1 MTWTPAYRGDGVE
14 RGLPLPAAPPW
25 RTFPRSAVA
34 FQPPA
39 GLAEAVNAA
48 LALRRPLLITGA
60 PGTGKSTAIE
70 SVATELKLGPVL
82 RWQVTSQ
89 STLSDALYRYD
100 ALGRIHAHQLGSATD
115 DITTYLRLG
124 PLGTAL
130 LPSDH
135 PRALLIDDID
145 KGDLD
150 LTGDLAEVLEDGEFE
165 IPELVRFERDAVE
178 IRESDGEARHVITRG
193 RVVCT
198 EFPFIVLTSNGERDF
213 SSQFLRRC
221 VRFTMPSFTD
231 PAAVRRVLEA
241 HFGLN
246 VDDAGPLA
254 ELIDEFATRVQAG
267 ESLAI
272 DQLLAAAHLLTGE
285 HAPHGEDRRAV
296 LDYVLRELTRA

>member
-1 MTWTPAYRGDGVE
+1 M
-14 RGLPLPAAPPW
+14 
-25 RTFPRSAVA
+25 A

-70 SVATELKLGPVL
+70 SVATELKLGQVL

-100 ALGRIHAHQLGSATD
+100 ALGRIHAHQLGGTD
-115 DITTYLRLG
+115 DIAAYLRLG
-124 PLGTAL
+124 PLGAAL
-130 LPSDH
+130 LPSNH

-150 LTGDLAEVLEDGEFE
+150 LAGDLAEVLEDGEFE
-165 IPELVRFERDAVE
+165 IPELVRFERSAVE
-178 IRESDGEARHVITRG
+178 IRESDGEARHLITRG

-198 EFPFIVLTSNGERDF
+198 EFPFIVITSNGERDF

-267 ESLAI
+267 ELLAI

-285 HAPHGEDRRAV
+285 HAPQGEDRRVV